1 MAIVAMVTADQ
12 EVSVNVPRDRSSSF
26 EPTLVGKYEKRL
38 PVFNDQIISLY
49 SRGMTLRDIQSHLQ
63 EMYAVEVSAEL
74 ISQVTDAVFEEVR
87 EWRARPLESIYPIV
101 YRK

>member
-12 EVSVNVPRDRSSSF
+12 EVSVNVPRDRSSGF

-38 PVFNDQIISLY
+38 PVFNEQIISLY

-74 ISQVTDAVFEEVR
+74 IRQVTDAVFERSQRMESSPLR
-87 EWRARPLESIYPIV
+87 EHLS
-101 YRK
+101 YRLS